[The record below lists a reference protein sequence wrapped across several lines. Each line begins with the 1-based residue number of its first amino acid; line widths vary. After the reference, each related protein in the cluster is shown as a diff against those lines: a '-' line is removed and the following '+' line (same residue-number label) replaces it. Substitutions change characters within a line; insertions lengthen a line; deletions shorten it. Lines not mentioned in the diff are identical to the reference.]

1 MSIIHSGTAF
11 GQWIANRELGE
22 GGFGTVVQVS
32 RSHVA
37 GGGATQAG
45 ALKIQKSNS
54 DGANQNFDD
63 EVAMLTR
70 LEGLPTPQLLDSG
83 TTDGHRWFVMSL
95 LKGEPLDKIRVPL
108 PFESWKRMTKDLL
121 GLLTELDK
129 RGIAHRDIW
138 PPNVFRLADGSFT
151 IIDFGVARKP
161 LDQRELAYNRIFN
174 APEMSATGGNYQS
187 DVYSVGLNLALA
199 LFGPGALNK
208 ISEGEVLPQYIEGN
222 TSWTD
227 FLDAFLAPG
236 PEDRPSAQELL
247 TEFEMRESGQIPDF
261 AGNYVRSWLDVES
274 AISRL
279 FTLPNGVTVTF
290 TGKTGTELSIQAFT
304 ENSRT
309 TIKISVAQTV
319 IEKLSPHNRTGLMK
333 AGFKPAEDLASFE
346 TRQPY
351 APDEALAR
359 NTKDALRNLGLRL
372 AGTHVAF

>member
-54 DGANQNFDD
+54 DGANQNFED

-227 FLDAFLAPG
+227 FLDAFLASD
-236 PEDRPSAQELL
+236 PEDRPSAPELL
-247 TEFEMRESGQIPDF
+247 TEFEMRESGQMPDF
-261 AGNYVRSWLDVES
+261 AGNNVRSWLDVES

-279 FTLPNGVTVTF
+279 FTLPNGVPVTF
-290 TGKTGTELSIQAFT
+290 TGKAGTELSIQAHT
-304 ENSRT
+304 ENNRI
-309 TIKISVAQTV
+309 TIKISAPQTV
-319 IEKLSPHNRTGLMK
+319 IEKLLPHNRTGLMK
-333 AGFKPAEDLASFE
+333 SGFKPAEDLGSFE

-359 NTKDALRNLGLRL
+359 STKDALRNLGLRL